1 MKTGNIDKPAYTPTT
16 PFIDPLIGPGRKPL
30 FGVSTTPAGL
40 SAAASGQRKVL
51 IGGAA

>member
-1 MKTGNIDKPAYTPTT
+1 MKTPKVDKPAYTPIT
-16 PFIDPLIGPGRKPL
+16 PVIDPLIGGPRRPM

-40 SAAASGQRKVL
+40 GASASGQRKVL